1 MHDANPER
9 VRSALSFLNPH
20 DRRTWVKMA
29 FAIKSDFGEDGFE
42 IWDEWGSQHKRPAGE
57 VKSTWKSA
65 KPGGKVGLGSLFFE
79 AKAAGWKDDTKYE
92 KPSAAVIAQRQAAA
106 AARQAAYEAEEA
118 AAQEA
123 AAQRAQAMLA
133 AAAPAA
139 THPYLAS
146 KSVASHGLSVGA
158 WEYTDASTG
167 EVYQIPG
174 CLLIPML
181 DRKRRLHGLQCIEP
195 SLGKPKRYLKD
206 CAKRGKFF
214 PIGKPKMHEGRR
226 VFVFGEGYATCAS
239 VHESTG
245 HMVLVCFDA
254 SNLLAVAQTVR
265 EADAD
270 AILLFAADNDLWNR
284 RPDGTPENPGIDAAT
299 KAAKAVGGLVVPP
312 PFCDGDATGR
322 DDKGHLTGP
331 KDWNDWHGI
340 NGADSVAE
348 IFAQALAG
356 GREPDPD
363 PEPEPEPTPAEP
375 DPEPPASTDEEPD
388 SGMEDMVDYAS
399 HFAVLGY
406 DRGLYYVF
414 QHEQRQIIALK
425 PSEVG
430 SDSTMAMLAPR
441 EFWENHFPGEKPST
455 IDKRGFM
462 DWFFRLAPK
471 RGIFD
476 NSCLRG
482 RGAWIDDGRTVYH
495 HGRYISVN
503 GEKLEVGQIKSRFVY
518 ELART
523 LPMPADEQL
532 SDADGARLV
541 EIARMFRWSKPGAA
555 ALLAGW
561 TFLAPICGALRWRP
575 HIWLTGGAGTGKST
589 VLNDYVHGLLGD
601 LSLFA
606 QGSSSEAGIR
616 QTLKADALPVL
627 FDESEQNNDGE
638 KRRIEGVLALIRQ
651 ASTESTAKTLKGTIS
666 GGAMNF
672 HIRSMFC
679 LASIQ
684 VGMEHRADRDRLTQL
699 TLLRPPETAQARKEW
714 EDLKEALYFI
724 GRDPGI
730 NRRLLRRAIELLPV
744 CVHQNIAVFIAAAAK
759 AFGSQRKGDQYGTLL
774 AGCWCMASSKVAT
787 PAEADAMIASYDWNE
802 FLEPGEVDDSEKA
815 LRAIME
821 AKIAHKGDV
830 YSVATVVTVASN
842 IPVDGV
848 TLDAVTALRLMR
860 DNGMNIS
867 AGRILFQNDSTA
879 LRKLVADTPFA
890 VDLRGQLLRVPG
902 AMKMEP
908 RRFAGGSLHRS
919 VGVPLHLVV
928 NMDEPPI

>member
-9 VRSALSFLNPH
+9 VRSALHFLNPH
-20 DRRTWVKMA
+20 DRSTWVKMA

-79 AKAAGWKDDTKYE
+79 AKAAGWKDDTKHE

-133 AAAPAA
+133 AAAPATA
-139 THPYLAS
+139 HPYLAS

-181 DRKRRLHGLQCIEP
+181 DRKRRLHSLQCIEP

-206 CAKRGKFF
+206 GAKRGKFF
-214 PIGKPKMHEGRR
+214 PIGKPQVLDGRR

-239 VHESTG
+239 VHEATG

-254 SNLLAVAQTVR
+254 SNLLAVAQSVR

-299 KAAKAVGGLVVPP
+299 KAAKAVGGLVVSP
-312 PFCDGDATGR
+312 PFCDGDATGQ
-322 DDKGHLTGP
+322 DDKGNPTGP
-331 KDWNDWHGI
+331 KDWNDWTGI

-356 GREPDPD
+356 GRDPD
-363 PEPEPEPTPAEP
+363 PEPEPAPAEP
-375 DPEPPASTDEEPD
+375 ASIDAAPEPDT
-388 SGMEDMVDYAS
+388 GMEDMVDYAS

-406 DRGLYYVF
+406 DRGIFYVF
-414 QHEQRQIIALK
+414 QHEQRQIFPLK

-441 EFWENHFPGEKPST
+441 EFWETHFPGEKPST
-455 IDKRGFM
+455 IDKRGFL

-476 NSCLRG
+476 NSFLRG
-482 RGAWIDDGRTVYH
+482 RGAWIDDGRAVYH

-523 LPMPADEQL
+523 LPMPADEPL

-589 VLNDYVHGLLGD
+589 VLNDYVRGLLGE

-666 GGAMNF
+666 GDAMNF

-699 TLLRPPETAQARKEW
+699 TLLRPPETAVARKEW

-730 NRRLLRRAIELLPV
+730 NRRLLRRAIDLMPV
-744 CVHQNIAVFIAAAAK
+744 CLHQNIDVFITAAAK

-928 NMDEPPI
+928 NMDGPPI